1 VRQFQ
6 PPGGR
11 CNLFVT
17 DSLANSAA
25 HGLAMVLLG
34 GLAILFLALV
44 AVVVLGAL
52 RWNEAVGKVMVIGG
66 GVAFLGL
73 LGLTVFALFAAR
85 GM

>member
-1 VRQFQ
+1 
-6 PPGGR
+6 
-11 CNLFVT
+11 
-17 DSLANSAA
+17 
-25 HGLAMVLLG
+25 MVLLG

-73 LGLTVFALFAAR
+73 LGLTVFALLAAR